1 MSLESL
7 IGVAYSF
14 YTLACAVIFP
24 VAAAVA
30 VFACLRRAG
39 TVRKILG
46 YFISMPVYGAL
57 CIFVLCEPQ
66 KSVPSYWTASNT
78 LMPDSVKVHS
88 GTGYS
93 AVSSG

>member
-46 YFISMPVYGAL
+46 YFISMPVYVRSAYLFSANRRNPFCL
-57 CIFVLCEPQ
+57 CFP
-66 KSVPSYWTASNT
+66 AR
-78 LMPDSVKVHS
+78 D
-88 GTGYS
+88 
-93 AVSSG
+93 

>member
-46 YFISMPVYGAL
+46 YLFSANRRNPFCL
-57 CIFVLCEPQ
+57 CFP
-66 KSVPSYWTASNT
+66 AR
-78 LMPDSVKVHS
+78 D
-88 GTGYS
+88 
-93 AVSSG
+93 